1 VLVIGL
7 MSGTS
12 LDGIDAAI
20 VRFEGSPMEPI
31 WTLVAYRNTPYTESQ
46 RDAIHHTILRGNVAS
61 VCRLHAQ
68 LGEWLAGAA
77 LDACST
83 AGIDPRDI
91 ALIGSHGQT
100 VWHEPP
106 TQYQRG
112 ATFQIGCAATI
123 AERTRIPVVSDFRSR
138 DVAAGGHGAPLVPW
152 ADRHLFASPDHARVL
167 VNIGGMAN
175 LTRVPARGA
184 NEPSLAFDTG
194 PGNAPIDAIVHE
206 ATHGR
211 EAYDRNGER
220 AAAGHVNASLLED
233 LLAHEF
239 FALHPPRSTGRE
251 QFGGPWASDLI
262 ERVQP
267 RTDDE
272 WNDLIAT
279 TSTLV
284 VRSIRDALQRWAL
297 PLGVG
302 EVVVTGGGASNG
314 FLMHGLRQSLAP
326 IPLRSGTEVGID
338 SDAKEAIAFAGLAWA
353 HMMKMPGNVPEATG
367 AHGPRL
373 LGSLTPV

>member
-1 VLVIGL
+1 
-7 MSGTS
+7 
-12 LDGIDAAI
+12 
-20 VRFEGSPMEPI
+20 
-31 WTLVAYRNTPYTESQ
+31 
-46 RDAIHHTILRGNVAS
+46 
-61 VCRLHAQ
+61 
-68 LGEWLAGAA
+68 
-77 LDACST
+77 
-83 AGIDPRDI
+83 
-91 ALIGSHGQT
+91 
-100 VWHEPP
+100 
-106 TQYQRG
+106 
-112 ATFQIGCAATI
+112 
-123 AERTRIPVVSDFRSR
+123 VVSDFRSR

-175 LTRVPARGA
+175 LTRVPVRGS

-220 AAAGHVNASLLED
+220 AAAGHVDASLVEE

-251 QFGGPWASDLI
+251 QFGGPWASELI
-262 ERVQP
+262 ERVRP

-279 TSTLV
+279 TSAMV
-284 VRSIRDALQRWAL
+284 VRSISDALRRWVL
-297 PLGVG
+297 PLGIG

-314 FLMHGLRQSLAP
+314 YLMHGLRQSLAP

-338 SDAKEAIAFAGLAWA
+338 ADAKEAIAFAGLAWA

-373 LGSLTPV
+373 LGSLTPA